1 MTLRELAWAAEGRQR
16 AEWNRTAALLATVA
30 NVNRD
35 QRRHPAPYEPEQ
47 FNPFARKEGRKQSVM
62 RLDAEQS
69 VKALA
74 GVLGGKARERRA
86 R

>member
-16 AEWNRTAALLATVA
+16 AEWNRTAALLATVV

-35 QRRHPAPYEPEQ
+35 TKRHPAPYKPEE
-47 FNPFARKEGRKQSVM
+47 FNPYAQRSRRNDIVK
-62 RLDAEQS
+62 LDAEQS

-74 GVLGGKARERRA
+74 GVLGGKARAKEGR
-86 R
+86 